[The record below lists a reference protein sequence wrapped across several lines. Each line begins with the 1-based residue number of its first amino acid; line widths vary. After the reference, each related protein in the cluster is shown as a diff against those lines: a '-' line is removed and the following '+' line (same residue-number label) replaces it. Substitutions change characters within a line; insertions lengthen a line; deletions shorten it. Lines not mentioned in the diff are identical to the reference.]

1 MRKTKMIVYLVS
13 IVALAFLVAPS
24 FGQVEIEVDL
34 PSLEILEKIEPL
46 YSSLMTNVAVGG
58 ICEDVVLLEV
68 DASAIL
74 CINYDETTPYFVALI
89 TGTTESITLI
99 TVLFDGEIISS
110 SFSINSDSHT
120 TIIPELSAGHYEVL
134 LQQTRQA
141 WDDSRTEVWSF
152 SFEIDR

>member
-1 MRKTKMIVYLVS
+1 MRTIRLIAYVAS
-13 IVALAFLVAPS
+13 IVLLASFVSPS

-34 PSLEILEKIEPL
+34 PTVEILEKIEPI
-46 YSSLMTNVAVGG
+46 YSQLMTNVTVGG

-89 TGTTESITLI
+89 SGTTESVTLI
-99 TVLFDGEIISS
+99 TVLYDGEIINS
-110 SFSINSDSHT
+110 SFAINSDSHIT
-120 TIIPELSAGHYEVL
+120 VIPKLSNGYYEVV

-141 WDDSRTEVWSF
+141 WNDSRTEVWSF
-152 SFEIDR
+152 NFEIDE